1 MQLTRRAALGGV
13 ELDEIDESVVIR
25 EIDPGSP
32 PETVSTAERM
42 GGSGSRVTG
51 AHFGTLEIRI
61 SFGIDLPKTML
72 AERRRVYD
80 ECVKWARRL
89 GWLTISTMPDRQAW
103 VEKATVTSPG
113 EMWDWTKDFTITF
126 RCFSVPYWQ
135 DVLPITA
142 GPVSTANGSVS
153 LEVPGTAETVIDVS
167 CRNVSGQKIT
177 NIYITA
183 GDKNIDLPGI
193 DLAANGLLTID
204 HTNDGLLR
212 IRKGSTSVYHL
223 YTGSDDLYA
232 QPGQVQVHVRASR
245 AVELTASCCGRWV

>member
-25 EIDPGSP
+25 EIDPGTP

-51 AHFGTLEIRI
+51 AHFGTLEIVI
-61 SFGIDLPKTML
+61 TFGIDLPKTML

-89 GWLTISTMPDRQAW
+89 GWLTISTMPDRRAW
-103 VEKATVTSPG
+103 VEKATVVSPG

-126 RCFSVPYWQ
+126 RCFSVPFWQ
-135 DVLPITA
+135 DVTPVTA
-142 GPVSTANGSVS
+142 GLASVS
-153 LEVPGTAETVIDVS
+153 NGTVTLEVPGTAETVLDVTLK
-167 CRNVSGQKIT
+167 NISGQ
-177 NIYITA
+177 NIA
-183 GDKNIDLPGI
+183 NIAVG
-193 DLAANGLLTID
+193 ANGNTITLNGVNLGANQTLTIN

-212 IRKGSTSVYHL
+212 IRKGNTSVYSL
-223 YTGSDDLYA
+223 YTGADDLYVK
-232 QPGQVQVHVRASR
+232 PGTVNVSVVGNRAMQ
-245 AVELTASCCGRWV
+245 ATVSCCGRWV